1 MANLPHLIAVQ
12 SRLLTIGRHSHV
24 MLSRLGRTPLLG
36 RLGKKQALG
45 RKEKMISPVQQ
56 DDVAATG
63 QEKSSPLGNRQGGKP
78 PLKIRLGKAPF
89 IGKLNGAYTFASQ
102 LLLHPRT
109 VGAICPSSPELA
121 ATMASLIPEGPDLV
135 VEFGAGTGVVTRA
148 ILSKGIA
155 PERLVIIEYSAYFC
169 EILRKK
175 FPECT
180 VIQGDAAKLA
190 SYLPEG
196 AKVSAIVSSLPL
208 MNLSRGTR
216 RAIIDQVRSV
226 ISENGCVIQ
235 FTYAWWMDS
244 PFDHAGYHSDKRSM
258 VVLNL
263 PPARVDRF
271 RIA

>member
-1 MANLPHLIAVQ
+1 MANHPDLAAVQ
-12 SRLLTIGRHSHV
+12 SRLLTIGRHSHII
-24 MLSRLGRTPLLG
+24 LARLGKTPLFG
-36 RLGKKQALG
+36 RLGKTQF
-45 RKEKMISPVQQ
+45 
-56 DDVAATG
+56 
-63 QEKSSPLGNRQGGKP
+63 KSRQGNMQAPISLEDPPSSLPEKKFSLRARQGKT
-78 PLKIRLGKAPF
+78 PLKIRIGKAPLM
-89 IGKLNGAYTFASQ
+89 IKLNGVYNFASQ

-135 VEFGAGTGVVTRA
+135 VEFGAGTGAVTRA

-155 PERLVIIEYSAYFC
+155 PERLVIIEYSAHFC

-175 FPECT
+175 FPKCT

-216 RAIIDQVRSV
+216 RAIMEQVRSV